1 MSVQK
6 MAASSSGS
14 QRISG
19 RINILPLN
27 NTPSRIEE
35 GNRKRRVVNQIILHP
50 RRKFRNA
57 NPVKKR
63 RKIDFYVGVKP
74 VIKAY
79 RICNDTERTRSSG
92 KSSEVENANI
102 SQHEYNELR
111 QNNNTRVS
119 FDDTER
125 RPVNNNSVSLRVEN
139 KLPNCSHYN
148 HENIFFTGNRL
159 KENNY
164 FGKIA
169 MPKKKFCDV
178 NPPNRRRISDFLLG
192 RKSVF
197 FKKVFK
203 TKDHDVQR
211 NRSRGK
217 CSAAENMNSLDGN
230 QFQQEHTELK
240 RDTNKHVSFDK
251 HLTSGEKTKPQEID
265 VSLKVKNDLST
276 DSHYNHEN
284 TFFTGNRLK
293 EKMYSRET
301 PLEQKIQDKSS
312 DSARTD
318 QTDSTNNSKSD
329 NNNSNSN
336 ESSDYEEMFQ
346 TKLLSYEDMFQNEL
360 KLHK

>member
-1 MSVQK
+1 

-14 QRISG
+14 QQISG
-19 RINILPLN
+19 KINILPLD
-27 NTPSRIEE
+27 NTPPRIEE

-63 RKIDFYVGVKP
+63 RKVDFYVGVKP
-74 VIKAY
+74 VFKAY
-79 RICNDTERTRSSG
+79 RIYQDTERTRSSG
-92 KSSEVENANI
+92 KSSEVENTNT
-102 SQHEYNELR
+102 ELR
-111 QNNNTRVS
+111 RSINTRVP

-169 MPKKKFCDV
+169 MSRKKFCDV
-178 NPPNRRRISDFLLG
+178 NPLNRRRISDFYIG

-197 FKKVFK
+197 FKKVCK
-203 TKDHDVQR
+203 INDHDV
-211 NRSRGK
+211 NRSSGK
-217 CSAAENMNSLDGN
+217 LSEAENIHSLDGN
-230 QFQQEHTELK
+230 QFQQEHNELK
-240 RDTNKHVSFDK
+240 RDTNKSVSFDK
-251 HLTSGEKTKPQEID
+251 HLTSGEKTKLHE
-265 VSLKVKNDLST
+265 VVLSLKLKNHLSA
-276 DSHYNHEN
+276 DSHHNHEN

-293 EKMYSRET
+293 EKTYSREI
-301 PLEQKIQDKSS
+301 PLEQKIQDKPS
-312 DSARTD
+312 DSAHTD
-318 QTDSTNNSKSD
+318 QIDSSNNSKSD

-336 ESSDYEEMFQ
+336 ENSDYEEMFQ
-346 TKLLSYEDMFQNEL
+346 TGLLNYEEMFQNEL
-360 KLHK
+360 KLHE